1 MYSFLIFST
10 LFSLVNSFK
19 TGHEYFVD
27 LKINYFNNSNCSTE
41 VLKEN
46 IITNVCYKNNL
57 DSCCE
62 DIVKNLF
69 FEDNIDFDKCY
80 TTSFDNQTHYSSYQ
94 CEKGDFND
102 LTIIQVMAL
111 IGVILIVLIG
121 LCLIVGI
128 LRCVYRICCITSP
141 YQKY

>member
-27 LKINYFNNSNCSTE
+27 LKINYFNNSNCSTV

-46 IITNVCYKNNL
+46 IITNVCYKNDL
-57 DSCCE
+57 DRCCE

-69 FEDNIDFDKCY
+69 FEDNIELDRCY
-80 TTSFDNQTHYSSYQ
+80 TTSFDNQTHYSSYE
-94 CEKGDFND
+94 CNKGD
-102 LTIIQVMAL
+102 LMI
-111 IGVILIVLIG
+111 
-121 LCLIVGI
+121 
-128 LRCVYRICCITSP
+128 
-141 YQKY
+141 